1 MLLPL
6 APQPFTAPTDR
17 DMLPSER
24 RAFVYTHRTCA
35 FGYRRLH
42 DGPAM
47 SVVYYVP
54 TDTDDLLISTM
65 ADRAKAHAVARDG
78 KVGLCVP
85 GERWPFAFLQVCAD
99 AEIVRERDLVVDVMM
114 AVAERMSG
122 AAIRR

>member
-6 APQPFTAPTDR
+6 APQPFTAPTDP

-24 RAFVYTHRTCA
+24 RAFVYTHRTCV

-85 GERWPFAFLQVCAD
+85 GERWPFCVSAG
-99 AEIVRERDLVVDVMM
+99 VR
-114 AVAERMSG
+114 
-122 AAIRR
+122 RRRNRA

>member
-24 RAFVYTHRTCA
+24 RAFVYTHRTCV

-47 SVVYYVP
+47 SVVYCVP
-54 TDTDDLLISTM
+54 TDTTCSFQQWPI
-65 ADRAKAHAVARDG
+65 AR
-78 KVGLCVP
+78 KP
-85 GERWPFAFLQVCAD
+85 TR
-99 AEIVRERDLVVDVMM
+99 
-114 AVAERMSG
+114 
-122 AAIRR
+122 

>member
-24 RAFVYTHRTCA
+24 RAFIYTHRTCV

-47 SVVYYVP
+47 SVVYCVP
-54 TDTDDLLISTM
+54 TDTDDLLIFNNGGLRESPRRS
-65 ADRAKAHAVARDG
+65 AGRQGRPLRAGRSAGRLRFSRCTPTQKSSVS
-78 KVGLCVP
+78 VI
-85 GERWPFAFLQVCAD
+85 WWS
-99 AEIVRERDLVVDVMM
+99 M
-114 AVAERMSG
+114 
-122 AAIRR
+122 

>member
-24 RAFVYTHRTCA
+24 RAFVYTHRTCV

-65 ADRAKAHAVARDG
+65 ADPRKPTR
-78 KVGLCVP
+78 
-85 GERWPFAFLQVCAD
+85 
-99 AEIVRERDLVVDVMM
+99 
-114 AVAERMSG
+114 
-122 AAIRR
+122 